1 VILVFGLLQK
11 KHSQFE
17 KIIEEK
23 RKLEEELF
31 SYKLRE
37 REIELQED
45 KLRFGLGIYLDE
57 YVFKMKE
64 YLRRRQDVNLT
75 LISAVEPTD
84 ELSDECFAGFWY
96 GVKVMDGDTEILR
109 IKTFLIGDG
118 CFISEFAAKRRK
130 SHLLLGTLLCQY
142 LKYCIES
149 DRELTNCVK
158 SIEIKEEINVN
169 KALFNDSVEKDS

>member
-11 KHSQFE
+11 KHSHFE
-17 KIIEEK
+17 KIIDEK

-31 SYKLRE
+31 WYKLRE

-45 KLRFGLGIYLDE
+45 KLRFGLGNYLDE
-57 YVFKMKE
+57 YVFKIKE
-64 YLRRRQDVNLT
+64 YLRRRQDVTLT

-84 ELSDECFAGFWY
+84 ELSDECFSGFWY

-118 CFISEFAAKRRK
+118 CFISELAARRRRG
-130 SHLLLGTLLCQY
+130 HLLLGTLLCQY
-142 LKYCIES
+142 IKYCIEN
-149 DRELTNCVK
+149 DKELANKVK
-158 SIEIKEEINVN
+158 NIEMKEEINVN
-169 KALFNDSVEKDS
+169 EKLFNDSVKKEI